1 VGAADPGAERPHL
14 CARVHRARRRG
25 LQRGR
30 VRLAGQPARP
40 LAGPRHLATYAR
52 NHRSIKNCEH
62 YVRDKTF
69 AEDLQRVRTGNQPI
83 AYTAIRNLAIGA
95 SRRVGFASI
104 AHARRCY
111 VRDDQR
117 ILALYGYA

>member
-1 VGAADPGAERPHL
+1 L
-14 CARVHRARRRG
+14 RALRSGQDIRRRP
-25 LQRGR
+25 
-30 VRLAGQPARP
+30 PARP
-40 LAGPRHLATYAR
+40 
-52 NHRSIKNCEH
+52 HREP
-62 YVRDKTF
+62 
-69 AEDLQRVRTGNQPI
+69 AI

-111 VRDDQR
+111 VRDDKR